1 VRWRVLGLV
10 KARVPWGS
18 LSVGPQVGFRP
29 HGWRAA
35 AKAGHEHDA
44 KCISGS
50 LSLFFSLFIS
60 PDTHPPPFVKKKAK
74 EKKHARQE
82 RHTLPSVQCTTA
94 AHSGRLAGLSNKIID

>member
-44 KCISGS
+44 NCISGS
-50 LSLFFSLFIS
+50 LSLFFSLS

-74 EKKHARQE
+74 EKKNTLARKD
-82 RHTLPSVQCTTA
+82 TLCLVCNAPR
-94 AHSGRLAGLSNKIID
+94 RLTLGV